1 MKNSHLTLFIEIN
14 KSNFEFFVTQ
24 NDEHNNIE
32 IAKKILVPLKGIEK
46 SSITDFESIFKI
58 IKENVYSI
66 EQKLNHT
73 FKEIVLIIENFKPTF
88 INITGFKK
96 LNGSQILRENI
107 TYILNNLKS
116 YVDEIESNKNVIH
129 IFNSK
134 FNLDNKKIEN
144 LPIGLFGN
152 FYSHELSFALIDSND
167 YLNLKSIFD
176 KCNLK
181 IKKILLKSFIKG
193 AYVNNNYKSSD
204 TFFYIK
210 IQEYN
215 SKIFYFENNSL
226 KYEQNFEFGSNI
238 ILKDISKI
246 TSLKIDII
254 KNILDKIV
262 LTDEIPENDLIE
274 KEFFKNIDYIKIK
287 KKLFYKIALARI
299 EELSEL
305 IIFKNI
311 NFKHYNKVSKNVY
324 LEINKNSQF
333 KCFEE
338 IYKIA
343 FSMNRDFDLKIL
355 ENLTNSSLLNV
366 ANELVLYGWKKEAI
380 PITQSKK
387 SIIARFFDTIF
398 G

>member
-1 MKNSHLTLFIEIN
+1 MKDSYLTLFIEIN
-14 KSNFEFFVTQ
+14 DTNFEFFVTQ

-46 SSITDFESIFKI
+46 SSITDFDSIFKI

-152 FYSHELSFALIDSND
+152 FYSHELSFALIDTND

-181 IKKILLKSFIKG
+181 IKKILIKSFIKG
-193 AYVNNNYKSSD
+193 AFVNNNKNCD

-246 TSLKIDII
+246 TSLKIDVI

-262 LTDEIPENDLIE
+262 LTDEISENDLIE

-305 IIFKNI
+305 ILFKNI
-311 NFKHYNKVSKNVY
+311 NLKHYNKVSKNVY

-338 IYKIA
+338 IYKTA

>member
-1 MKNSHLTLFIEIN
+1 MKDSYLTLFIEIN
-14 KSNFEFFVTQ
+14 DTNFEFFVTQ

-46 SSITDFESIFKI
+46 SSITDFDSIFKI

-152 FYSHELSFALIDSND
+152 FYSHELSFALIDTND

-181 IKKILLKSFIKG
+181 IKKILIKSFIKG
-193 AYVNNNYKSSD
+193 AFVNNNKNCD

-246 TSLKIDII
+246 TSLKIDVI

-262 LTDEIPENDLIE
+262 LTDEISENDLIE
-274 KEFFKNIDYIKIK
+274 KEF
-287 KKLFYKIALARI
+287 
-299 EELSEL
+299 
-305 IIFKNI
+305 
-311 NFKHYNKVSKNVY
+311 
-324 LEINKNSQF
+324 
-333 KCFEE
+333 
-338 IYKIA
+338 
-343 FSMNRDFDLKIL
+343 LKIL
-355 ENLTNSSLLNV
+355 
-366 ANELVLYGWKKEAI
+366 
-380 PITQSKK
+380 
-387 SIIARFFDTIF
+387 TILK
-398 G
+398 

>member
-1 MKNSHLTLFIEIN
+1 MKDSYLTLFIEIN
-14 KSNFEFFVTQ
+14 DTNFEFFATQ

-32 IAKKILVPLKGIEK
+32 ITKKILVPLKGIEK
-46 SSITDFESIFKI
+46 SSITDFDSIFKI

-181 IKKILLKSFIKG
+181 IKKILIKSFIKG
-193 AYVNNNYKSSD
+193 AFVNNNNNSD

-246 TSLKIDII
+246 TSLKIDVI

-262 LTDEIPENDLIE
+262 LTDEISENDL
-274 KEFFKNIDYIKIK
+274 N
-287 KKLFYKIALARI
+287 
-299 EELSEL
+299 
-305 IIFKNI
+305 
-311 NFKHYNKVSKNVY
+311 
-324 LEINKNSQF
+324 
-333 KCFEE
+333 
-338 IYKIA
+338 
-343 FSMNRDFDLKIL
+343 
-355 ENLTNSSLLNV
+355 
-366 ANELVLYGWKKEAI
+366 
-380 PITQSKK
+380 
-387 SIIARFFDTIF
+387 
-398 G
+398 